1 MRKVLFDL
9 LKSET
14 MDVEIRSMRKI
25 RVWCTDFDRIEAPK
39 YENRSRKRKKI
50 SFRLPPCSLSEWN
63 WKKCDQSHA
72 RFNEHCKNWFSILF
86 SRQGYNYAGI
96 LSDQLYLERTEKR
109 SVRNVK
115 TKSSLLIFPPP
126 SSSLFLRSVLATIQ
140 TLPDGRFNSRVA
152 KKSSKAKGLR
162 LSSSSPLFEKL
173 STIDNFPLNNSSL
186 IRIKFFSFKLFNKLK
201 DIYTEIWRKRIS
213 FLSPRVFLR
222 RILRNF
228 KKLIETNF
236 EIFYQ
241 SVTRSDLFKYGRVE
255 LIRNVVS
262 PRNRIYIYIYILHE

>member
-25 RVWCTDFDRIEAPK
+25 RVWCTVHWLRNFDRIEAPK

-72 RFNEHCKNWFSILF
+72 QFNEHCKNWFSILF

-152 KKSSKAKGLR
+152 KNPAKQRDYVYRPLLRSSKSYR
-162 LSSSSPLFEKL
+162 RSI
-173 STIDNFPLNNSSL
+173 T
-186 IRIKFFSFKLFNKLK
+186 
-201 DIYTEIWRKRIS
+201 
-213 FLSPRVFLR
+213 FL
-222 RILRNF
+222 
-228 KKLIETNF
+228 
-236 EIFYQ
+236 
-241 SVTRSDLFKYGRVE
+241 
-255 LIRNVVS
+255 
-262 PRNRIYIYIYILHE
+262 

>member
-115 TKSSLLIFPPP
+115 TKSSLLIFLPPLL
-126 SSSLFLRSVLATIQ
+126 SFSSLGSRNNSNVARWKIQ
-140 TLPDGRFNSRVA
+140 FSSRE
-152 KKSSKAKGLR
+152 KSSKAKGLR

-213 FLSPRVFLR
+213 FLSSRVFLH

-228 KKLIETNF
+228 KKLIERNKF
-236 EIFYQ
+236 
-241 SVTRSDLFKYGRVE
+241 RR
-255 LIRNVVS
+255 IRNFLS
-262 PRNRIYIYIYILHE
+262 IL

>member
-25 RVWCTDFDRIEAPK
+25 RVWCTVHWLRNFDRIEAPK

-162 LSSSSPLFEKL
+162 SSKSYRRSI
-173 STIDNFPLNNSSL
+173 T
-186 IRIKFFSFKLFNKLK
+186 
-201 DIYTEIWRKRIS
+201 
-213 FLSPRVFLR
+213 FL
-222 RILRNF
+222 
-228 KKLIETNF
+228 
-236 EIFYQ
+236 
-241 SVTRSDLFKYGRVE
+241 
-255 LIRNVVS
+255 
-262 PRNRIYIYIYILHE
+262 

>member
-1 MRKVLFDL
+1 MRKVVFDL

-25 RVWCTDFDRIEAPK
+25 RVWYTDFDRIEAPK

-72 RFNEHCKNWFSILF
+72 QFNEHCKNWFSILF

-126 SSSLFLRSVLATIQ
+126 SSLFLRSVLATIQ

-186 IRIKFFSFKLFNKLK
+186 IRIKFFSFKLIQKF
-201 DIYTEIWRKRIS
+201 DRSIV
-213 FLSPRVFLR
+213 P
-222 RILRNF
+222 ILTCIFTSNS
-228 KKLIETNF
+228 KKF
-236 EIFYQ
+236 
-241 SVTRSDLFKYGRVE
+241 
-255 LIRNVVS
+255 
-262 PRNRIYIYIYILHE
+262 